1 MSMGA
6 SRDSLG
12 RLRARREPIDVAE
25 KRPEDKRLDKLM
37 GVRRQRLDRLER
49 ERLDARQTWRD
60 SRARLHQ
67 AKRGWRAALQEAQQ
81 YWRQARSSFFQM
93 AITSGKF
100 RQSKA
105 AYDRMKQSAS
115 LQRLAACQLAT
126 SCKDDGRAF
135 FAAHQVLADARR
147 QQEKLTILRDE
158 LRASGKPVE
167 E

>member
-25 KRPEDKRLDKLM
+25 KRLKDKRLDKLM

-49 ERLDARQTWRD
+49 ERLDARQAWRD
-60 SRARLHQ
+60 SRARLHL
-67 AKRGWRAALQEAQQ
+67 AKRGWRSAVLEAQQ
-81 YWRQARSSFFQM
+81 YWQQVRSGFFQM
-93 AITSGKF
+93 TITSGKF
-100 RQSKA
+100 RQSKE
-105 AYDRMKQSAS
+105 AYDRMKQNAS
-115 LQRLAACQLAT
+115 LQRLEACRQAR
-126 SCKDDGRAF
+126 SSREDGRAY